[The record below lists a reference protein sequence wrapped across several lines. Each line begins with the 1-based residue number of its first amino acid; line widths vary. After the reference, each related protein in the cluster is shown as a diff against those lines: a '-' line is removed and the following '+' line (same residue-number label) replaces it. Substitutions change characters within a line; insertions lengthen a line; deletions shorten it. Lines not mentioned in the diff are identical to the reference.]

1 MVLYNLVN
9 ESLVLTY
16 SDFTVRVMSVNKI
29 WSLSNKWYL
38 LFFLLNIF
46 TNLYKKGD
54 TYEYL
59 QNSFKI

>member
-16 SDFTVRVMSVNKI
+16 SDFNVRIMSVNKI
-29 WSLSNKWYL
+29 ESLSNKWYL

-46 TNLYKKGD
+46 TNLYKKEV
-54 TYEYL
+54 TQWYKV
-59 QNSFKI
+59 Q

>member
-16 SDFTVRVMSVNKI
+16 SDFNVRLMSVNKI
-29 WSLSNKWYL
+29 ESLSNKWYL

-46 TNLYKKGD
+46 TNLYKKEV
-54 TYEYL
+54 TQWYKV
-59 QNSFKI
+59 Q

>member
-16 SDFTVRVMSVNKI
+16 SDFTVRVMSVN
-29 WSLSNKWYL
+29 NKWYL

-46 TNLYKKGD
+46 TNLYKKEV
-54 TYEYL
+54 TQWYKV
-59 QNSFKI
+59 Q